1 MSRDPMSHALFE
13 AAVEAMAFAHA
24 PYSKFPVGAAIRAED
39 GKIYKGAN
47 IENLSFPQGWCAEP
61 SAISAMIMGGA
72 KKISE
77 IAVIAE
83 KLALCPPCGG
93 CRQKIAEFA
102 TPEALLAHR
111 WEGQPLPLDHG
122 GPVRLVVP
130 HLYFWKSA
138 KWLRRIEFATADHPG
153 FWEVRGYHNHAD
165 PWKEERY
172 S

>member
-1 MSRDPMSHALFE
+1 MSHELFE
-13 AAVEAMAFAHA
+13 AAREAMAFAHA

-61 SAISAMIMGGA
+61 SAISAMVMGGA
-72 KKISE
+72 KRITE

-102 TPEALLAHR
+102 SADTKIYLCDETGVQKVMTMDELLPFSFKTELA
-111 WEGQPLPLDHG
+111 
-122 GPVRLVVP
+122 
-130 HLYFWKSA
+130 
-138 KWLRRIEFATADHPG
+138 
-153 FWEVRGYHNHAD
+153 
-165 PWKEERY
+165 
-172 S
+172 

>member
-1 MSRDPMSHALFE
+1 MSQDASAQVLFE
-13 AAVEAMAFAHA
+13 AAREAMSFAHA

-72 KKISE
+72 KKITE

-102 TPEALLAHR
+102 SADTKIYLCDEVGVQKVMTMDELLPFSFKT
-111 WEGQPLPLDHG
+111 ELP
-122 GPVRLVVP
+122 
-130 HLYFWKSA
+130 
-138 KWLRRIEFATADHPG
+138 
-153 FWEVRGYHNHAD
+153 
-165 PWKEERY
+165 
-172 S
+172 

>member
-1 MSRDPMSHALFE
+1 MSHDLFE
-13 AAVEAMAFAHA
+13 AARAAMAFAHA

-39 GKIYKGAN
+39 GKIYAGAN

-72 KKISE
+72 KQIKE

-102 TPEALLAHR
+102 NADTKVYLCDETGVQKVMSMDELLPFSFKT
-111 WEGQPLPLDHG
+111 ELP
-122 GPVRLVVP
+122 
-130 HLYFWKSA
+130 
-138 KWLRRIEFATADHPG
+138 
-153 FWEVRGYHNHAD
+153 
-165 PWKEERY
+165 
-172 S
+172 